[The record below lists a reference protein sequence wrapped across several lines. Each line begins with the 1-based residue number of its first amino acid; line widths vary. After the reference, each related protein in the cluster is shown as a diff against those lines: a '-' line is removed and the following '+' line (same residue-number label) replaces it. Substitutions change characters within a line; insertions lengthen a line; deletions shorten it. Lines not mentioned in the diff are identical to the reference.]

1 MWMMVQIRSW
11 QARHSK
17 AGREKRSMSV
27 RKTISVVPL
36 QKLGRR
42 KVWVSLVVFLQ
53 NTETQF

>member
-1 MWMMVQIRSW
+1 
-11 QARHSK
+11 
-17 AGREKRSMSV
+17 MSV